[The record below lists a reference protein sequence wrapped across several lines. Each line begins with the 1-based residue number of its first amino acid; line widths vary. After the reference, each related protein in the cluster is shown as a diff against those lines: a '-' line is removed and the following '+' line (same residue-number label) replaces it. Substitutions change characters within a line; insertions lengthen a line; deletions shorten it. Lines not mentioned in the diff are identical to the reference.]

1 LTNGEK
7 TSIYREMNNLG
18 YGSNYY
24 DYKNPEEEFFMNKAE
39 LVAAIA
45 EKAEVS
51 KKDAEASI
59 KAFTEVIAEE
69 LKKGEKVT
77 LVGFGTFEVSERAAR
92 TGRNPQTGEEMT
104 IAASKAPKFKAGKA
118 LKDSIN

>member
-1 LTNGEK
+1 MEK
-7 TSIYREMNNLG
+7 TSIYNDVNNLG
-18 YGSNYY
+18 RDSNYY
-24 DYKNPEEEFFMNKAE
+24 EYKNPEEELFIMNKAE

-45 EKAEVS
+45 EKAELS
-51 KKDAEASI
+51 KKDAEASV

-92 TGRNPQTGEEMT
+92 TGRNPQTGAEIK
-104 IAASKAPKFKAGKA
+104 IAACKAPKFKAGKA
-118 LKDSIN
+118 LKDAVNA